1 MSRYDVPM
9 DTFSPTFL
17 IIGMA
22 SEYFGMSR
30 PNPERGGLEGFYPH
44 ETAVADFY
52 ERCLARLQVDHGIT
66 TPIERTTSGSGHCE
80 FHSPALA
87 AVLAAAYGE
96 HEGIE
101 DSMFPPYINR
111 AEEIQWI
118 ERASF
123 LLGAYLRYGTG
134 NEIRLANAHRKAEVL
149 MHVLATFGCPTLTL
163 TQRPRNIPNSNR
175 ITFEP
180 SPGVQ
185 RLLDRGMPW

>member
-1 MSRYDVPM
+1 MSRDNFHI

-30 PNPERGGLEGFYPH
+30 PNAERGGLEGFYPH

-52 ERCLARLQVDHGIT
+52 ERCLARLQTEAALT
-66 TPIERTTSGSGHCE
+66 TSIERTTSGIGHCE

-101 DSMFPPYINR
+101 DGMFPPYINR
-111 AEEIQWI
+111 EEEFQRI

-175 ITFEP
+175 ITFDP

-185 RLLDRGMPW
+185 RLLEGGMPW